1 MTPPPSRIPIA
12 EIREAARLAVE
23 TQSLR
28 AVARD
33 IKLSPMGLRNFLDG
47 REPYSATRRKLNA
60 WFVEYAA
67 SRPEYDASAVRA
79 SLAVIL
85 EGIPEAQRDAVARE
99 LLGFVDQAYAANGAR
114 APTWL
119 AKLKEE

>member
-1 MTPPPSRIPIA
+1 VTSPPSRIPIA

-28 AVARD
+28 AVARE

-60 WFVEYAA
+60 WFVEHAA
-67 SRPEYDASAVRA
+67 TRPEYEEAAVRA
-79 SLAVIL
+79 SLAVLL
-85 EGIPEAQRDAVARE
+85 EGIPESQRDTVARE
-99 LLGFVDQAYAANGAR
+99 LLDFLESEYVQNGAR
-114 APTWL
+114 PPAWL
-119 AKLKEE
+119 KRLRNE

>member
-1 MTPPPSRIPIA
+1 VTSPPSRIPIA

-28 AVARD
+28 AVARE

-60 WFVEYAA
+60 WFVEHAA
-67 SRPEYDASAVRA
+67 TRPEYDEPAVRA
-79 SLAVIL
+79 SLAVLL
-85 EGIPEAQRDAVARE
+85 EGIPEAQRDAVARA
-99 LLGFVDQAYAANGAR
+99 LLEWVESAYAQNGAR
-114 APTWL
+114 PPAWL
-119 AKLKEE
+119 KRLKDE

>member
-1 MTPPPSRIPIA
+1 MTSPPSRIPIA

-28 AVARD
+28 AVARE

-60 WFVEYAA
+60 WFVEHAA
-67 SRPEYDASAVRA
+67 TRPEYDEPAVRA
-79 SLAVIL
+79 SLAVLL
-85 EGIPEAQRDAVARE
+85 EGIPEAQRDAVARA
-99 LLGFVDQAYAANGAR
+99 LLEWVESAYAQNGAR
-114 APTWL
+114 PPAWL
-119 AKLKEE
+119 KRLKDE